1 MALHNRMERI
11 FAGSVSAPLGERIPR
26 IDGAQKVAG
35 DAGFGADVGMP
46 RMLSGRMLLSPHP
59 HALIKNIDT
68 RRARALIGVKAIV
81 TDEDTAQ
88 VRLG

>member
-46 RMLSGRMLLSPHP
+46 R
-59 HALIKNIDT
+59 
-68 RRARALIGVKAIV
+68 
-81 TDEDTAQ
+81 
-88 VRLG
+88 